1 MQIVRNDTN
10 AFYDGIADYYH
21 LFFRDWQATMQRE
34 GSALRRTFRDQNIRT
49 ILDASA
55 GTGTQAIALA
65 QLDYEVTA
73 ADPSFNML
81 IKAREYAQ
89 SADVAHTIALVRG
102 GVLGTAYALVGPY

>member
-65 QLDYEVTA
+65 QLDYEGTA
-73 ADPSFNML
+73 AEPSVNMRM
-81 IKAREYAQ
+81 KAREDAQ
-89 SADVAHTIALVRG
+89 SAASDGNVTLVPAR
-102 GVLGTAYALVGPY
+102 